1 MSSNEI
7 LIPGHRSDQQH
18 VRQGNDYQ
26 NVTVAEGGRAV
37 LGNVYADNFSMNILD
52 PSRRPQKTEQE
63 KKDDFMKSLG
73 FNVMDSR
80 LATIGIAHRDT
91 CSWLYS
97 RAEYLTWQDPGS
109 RAEHHGFLWIK
120 GKPGAGKSTLMKHAL
135 HHAQSLDQRNTAILS
150 FFFNARGRDL
160 EKTTEGMY
168 RSLLHQVYRTF
179 PDRLPEV
186 LLGDSTESKTRI
198 WQLPI
203 LQTMLRDALLNFRN
217 TAEFTCYI
225 DALDECEEDAI
236 RLAIEYFEDLGELA
250 VSRNVK
256 ISICFA
262 SRHYPNIT
270 MQYCQTLNLD
280 KLKEHHEDIRN
291 FVKGKLRSPGITS
304 LTHAEL
310 TAEISGRSSGVF
322 LWAALVVQLLNKKM
336 DGGANR
342 SQLIA
347 DLRAVPAGI
356 EDLLKSI
363 LTDGS
368 EFLLPTLLWVLF
380 SVDPLSASVLYL
392 AIKVGAGRFTP
403 EDLDQ
408 TGTTQEQ
415 MQLFILKSSKGL
427 VEFSKGGH
435 ATAQFIHES
444 VREHLLNGGL
454 SVLDDSFAENLEAK
468 SHLRLAL
475 WCQYCIELGSHGDL
489 CDPFTL
495 GLEYYALRS
504 FYPHCEYAF
513 MGGALQLEF
522 LDTIPQ
528 STQSRIGS
536 QVCPSGSQSLLVFL
550 LGDGLACVY
559 LVEGLLRRQL
569 RLSGQVDAFATT
581 RNDAIEGTIP
591 HLDVNSSG
599 NSNGPTPLLSA
610 MYLGLPWSFPIAQL
624 LLDCGADPDLESS
637 YGAPLCFALEHDK
650 DDIVELLLHHGAS
663 PNLVRS
669 RTAGPNDIV
678 ELLLHHGA
686 SPNLVRS
693 RTTGPTTP
701 LMMALRHPRSKCVT
715 ILLERGADPNLMSP
729 DGLPLPLALLHD
741 DRGHVE
747 SLLQHGADPNITS
760 TYNGVTRTPLGMAIS
775 QRSTKHVK
783 MLLEHGADPNPVG
796 SDDSPLLA
804 ALQNGYHDIVELL
817 LHYGAPPSIILTHCG
832 SMRTSLGMAMAQ
844 RSARYLRILLEHGAD
859 ANDGSAELGR
869 SLTDAVKGDQPEVV
883 KMLLEHGA
891 HANGCGAEW
900 GKPLII
906 AILRGQQEVVKILLN
921 HGADVNV
928 CSVEFGN
935 PLAHAVSS
943 ELQDILRLL
952 PTHGAEPDGSSSH
965 RPLHLAADRRD
976 ESMARPLLESGA
988 DPKAEDETGRTLLQL
1003 RCLGGVCPFSGILRE
1018 PSPIAKILLDAS
1030 AGVSATDRMG
1040 TNILVLA
1047 AGAGSPNLMELLIDG
1062 GAHIDAIHSTRG
1074 TALMVAA
1081 ESGDLDIVR
1090 LLIDN
1095 NAKVNESGVA
1105 HTTALIMAAK
1115 SGVVGVV
1122 EILLD
1127 AGADVNAIDT
1137 THRTALII
1145 AAEMGNFDIARLL
1158 VARGANL
1165 DMHGHEGVV
1174 RYLRLRIAEEDA
1186 LAGHDG
1192 CDRMSD

>member
-1 MSSNEI
+1 M
-7 LIPGHRSDQQH
+7 
-18 VRQGNDYQ
+18 
-26 NVTVAEGGRAV
+26 
-37 LGNVYADNFSMNILD
+37 
-52 PSRRPQKTEQE
+52 
-63 KKDDFMKSLG
+63 
-73 FNVMDSR
+73 
-80 LATIGIAHRDT
+80 
-91 CSWLYS
+91 
-97 RAEYLTWQDPGS
+97 
-109 RAEHHGFLWIK
+109 
-120 GKPGAGKSTLMKHAL
+120 MKHAL
-135 HHAQSLDQRNTAILS
+135 RHAQSLDQRDTTILS
-150 FFFNARGRDL
+150 FFFNARGREL

-168 RSLLHQVYRTF
+168 RSLLHQVYTAF
-179 PDRLPEV
+179 PNRLPGA
-186 LLGDSTESKTRI
+186 LPSYPLDSDNS

-203 LQTMLRDALLNFRN
+203 LQSMLRDALLNFGN
-217 TAEFTCYI
+217 TAELVCYL
-225 DALDECEEDAI
+225 DALDECGEDSI
-236 RLAIEYFEDLGELA
+236 RLAIEYFEELGELA
-250 VSRNVK
+250 ISQDLK

-270 MQYCQTLNLD
+270 MRRYQALNLD
-280 KLKEHHEDIRN
+280 AQGEHHEDIRK
-291 FVKGKLRSPGITS
+291 FVEGKLHGTGG
-304 LTHAEL
+304 THFEL
-310 TAEISGRSSGVF
+310 SAEISGRSSGVF
-322 LWAALVVQLLNKKM
+322 LWAALVVQILNKKM
-336 DGGANR
+336 DQGASR
-342 SQLIA
+342 PRLMA
-347 DLRAVPAGI
+347 DLKAVPAGI

-363 LTDGS
+363 LAGGS
-368 EFLLPTLLWVLF
+368 EFLLPNLLWVLF
-380 SVDPLSASVLYL
+380 SFDTLRVSALYL
-392 AIKVGAGRFTP
+392 AIKIGAGHLGP

-408 TGTTQEQ
+408 TETTQEQ
-415 MQLFILKSSKGL
+415 MQLFILESSKGL
-427 VEFSKGGH
+427 VEFSKGGL

-475 WCQYCIELGSHGDL
+475 WCQYCIELGLHSDL
-489 CDPFTL
+489 RDPFTL

-536 QVCPSGSQSLLVFL
+536 QVCQSGSQSLLVFL

-569 RLSGQVDAFATT
+569 RLSGQVDAFATK

-591 HLDVNSSG
+591 NLDVNSSG

-663 PNLVRS
+663 PNIVRS
-669 RTAGPNDIV
+669 RK
-678 ELLLHHGA
+678 
-686 SPNLVRS
+686 
-693 RTTGPTTP
+693 TGPTTP

-760 TYNGVTRTPLGMAIS
+760 TYNGVTRTPLGMTIS
-775 QRSTKHVK
+775 QRSTKYVK
-783 MLLEHGADPNPVG
+783 MLLEHGVDPNPVG

-832 SMRTSLGMAMAQ
+832 SMWTSLGMAMAQ

-869 SLTDAVKGDQPEVV
+869 PLTDAVKGDQPEVV

-900 GKPLII
+900 GKPLTI
-906 AILRGQQEVVKILLN
+906 AILRGQQEVVRILLN

-1040 TNILVLA
+1040 TNILVVA

-1062 GAHIDAIHSTRG
+1062 GSHIDAIHSTRG

-1105 HTTALIMAAK
+1105 HTTALIMAVR
-1115 SGVVGVV
+1115 SGVVDVV
-1122 EILLD
+1122 QILFD

-1158 VARGANL
+1158 ITRGANL
-1165 DMHGHEGVV
+1165 NMHGHEGVV